1 MLNIYIVYEI
11 NLWLYTL
18 GKNFASGNSLFEIFE
33 MTAND
38 DLDKCKCSGYG
49 TGFNVHGGFGY
60 LVVMGLV
67 KTSEYSVQIWGNLC
81 RLIMKKNQFLVKVQC
96 KCKTILRWLQK
107 KNSIYFTE
115 RHQKFCFSLHYTG
128 VNIHIFVNAVKICKF
143 KAKDSQKTQF
153 HYF

>member
-1 MLNIYIVYEI
+1 MFKQEKLTFTYNNLLNIYIVYEI

-18 GKNFASGNSLFEIFE
+18 GKNFASGNSLFETFE

-67 KTSEYSVQIWGNLC
+67 KTSEYSVQI
-81 RLIMKKNQFLVKVQC
+81 
-96 KCKTILRWLQK
+96 
-107 KNSIYFTE
+107 
-115 RHQKFCFSLHYTG
+115 
-128 VNIHIFVNAVKICKF
+128 
-143 KAKDSQKTQF
+143 
-153 HYF
+153 